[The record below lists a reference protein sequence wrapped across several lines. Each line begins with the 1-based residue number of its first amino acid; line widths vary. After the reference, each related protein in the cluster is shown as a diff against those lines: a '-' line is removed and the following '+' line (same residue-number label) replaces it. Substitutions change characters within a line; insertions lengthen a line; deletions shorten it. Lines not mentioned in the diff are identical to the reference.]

1 MAPRRPRSTTF
12 PRVPARAGFSLVE
25 LMVVIVIISILASL
39 LLGGMT
45 VAREGVRASK
55 TAATIR
61 KISETI
67 LSYYEEYPDRLPSMP
82 VWSAGGAP
90 IPSRFGPELYDAAS
104 RIAIRR
110 LMALELPDQAQ
121 DLDPRLRTSG
131 SARRQASSIYPGY
144 GLTVGEPPYSTEQ
157 WPVPRNANERWRLF
171 EVPPTARRYVYLV
184 DDAAASAGVSVDRLA
199 ELIDSAEFLYL
210 IVMRGGL
217 TDADLAASFNPDEVG
232 DTDKDGLLEFIDAW
246 RRPIRFCRWPVGLD
260 SPLQP
265 VAAEQDDFFGTAGN
279 RLVPLI
285 YSAGSNGEY
294 DVEVV
299 RMRDNAG
306 DYVKH
311 NYDPFRATQDFEAQ
325 SLSAIGRDDVT
336 NHDLIR

>member
-1 MAPRRPRSTTF
+1 MALRQPIPAASG
-12 PRVPARAGFSLVE
+12 RVLPRAGFSLVE

-67 LSYYEEYPDRLPSMP
+67 LPYYEEYPDRLPMMP
-82 VWSAGGAP
+82 VWAGGGDP

-104 RIAIRR
+104 QIAIRR
-110 LMALELPDQAQ
+110 LMALELPDQVQ

-131 SARRQASSIYPGY
+131 SARRQASSFYPGY
-144 GLTVGEPPYSTEQ
+144 PLVIGRDPYATNQ
-157 WPVPRNANERWRLF
+157 WPVPGSASEKWRLF

-217 TDADLAASFNPDEVG
+217 TDADLAASFSPDEIG

-265 VAAEQDDFFGTAGN
+265 VNAEQDDFFGTAGH

-294 DVEVV
+294 DLEVAS
-299 RMRDNAG
+299 MRDIAK
-306 DYVKH
+306 DYVNH
-311 NYDPFRATQDFEAQ
+311 NYDPFRATQDFLPQ
-325 SLSAIGRDDVT
+325 SLSAIGRDDIS